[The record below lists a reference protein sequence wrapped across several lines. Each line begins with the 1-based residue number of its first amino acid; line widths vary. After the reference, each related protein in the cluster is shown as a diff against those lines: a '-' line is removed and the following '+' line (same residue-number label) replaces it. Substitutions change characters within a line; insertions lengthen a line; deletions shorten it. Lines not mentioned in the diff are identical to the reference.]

1 RHARRPRP
9 PRDAR
14 SPDPLS
20 RRPHGTRSDP
30 WGVIC
35 RGAALQGRPDV
46 DRCGDHGAGGA
57 RHRCVYRRSRERHY
71 SRSLL
76 RGGSHAARMDA
87 AARSPVDLVDGT
99 QQRDTGSAGR
109 GTSSNSRGPLRTVT
123 APSPHPS
130 KVWTLSSGGP
140 MQYVLLIYQGRAPL
154 PTDPDAWATLS
165 EEEQKAIYKDY
176 GALNKTQ
183 GVSPG
188 LTLGLPED
196 ATTVQVKD
204 GKPSHG
210 RGRTSAKAQ
219 ASTSCSRP

>member
-1 RHARRPRP
+1 
-9 PRDAR
+9 
-14 SPDPLS
+14 
-20 RRPHGTRSDP
+20 
-30 WGVIC
+30 
-35 RGAALQGRPDV
+35 
-46 DRCGDHGAGGA
+46 
-57 RHRCVYRRSRERHY
+57 
-71 SRSLL
+71 
-76 RGGSHAARMDA
+76 
-87 AARSPVDLVDGT
+87 
-99 QQRDTGSAGR
+99 
-109 GTSSNSRGPLRTVT
+109 
-123 APSPHPS
+123 
-130 KVWTLSSGGP
+130 

-219 ASTSCSRP
+219 AATSCSRPTTSRPPSSWQHGSQPRVTAAPSRSVPSRRTGSADRPVILARPSRRCYPRRRLLVVVWIESPVLG